1 MKKLS
6 LFILLFAF
14 ALWSG
19 QNLKTNPDK
28 KLLESIS
35 FLDKSLQNNDDNIIK
50 ILTQDISFGHS
61 NGWVQNLNDF
71 KKDFS
76 SKKVAYKEIKQLEIS
91 EFKKHKNIASV
102 RRKVKVLGIYQNQE
116 FELNLLLL
124 EIWKKENAVWKLWS
138 RQSVEIKP

>member
-1 MKKLS
+1 M
-6 LFILLFAF
+6 
-14 ALWSG
+14 
-19 QNLKTNPDK
+19 
-28 KLLESIS
+28 ESIS

-50 ILTQDISFGHS
+50 ILSQDISFGHS
-61 NGWVQNLNDF
+61 NAWVQNINDF

-76 SKKVAYKEIKQLEIS
+76 SKKVVYKEIKQLEIS

-116 FELNLLLL
+116 FELSLLLL
-124 EIWKKENAVWKLWS
+124 EIWKKENTVWKLWS